1 VSSVATAPGG
11 ASSRPGE
18 TARPTLAERRRP
30 GGDVVIGAVG
40 AAALCLVA
48 FFASGGVDLA
58 PNTWVQ
64 VGLIVVAAGAAIA
77 LAVFGDRGPTWG
89 GTALLLFAA
98 LAALTY
104 ASIAWSVQPDN
115 SWLEANRTLSYFAAF
130 AAALMLARLAPE
142 RWPALV
148 GAVAAAATVIC
159 GYALLVKVFPATFDA
174 TDSLGRLQAPFG
186 YWNAVGLMGA
196 LGIPVSLWA
205 GARREGSLL
214 LRTATVPAL
223 AILVSALTLTYS
235 RSAIVVAV
243 MGLVVW
249 FALAPL
255 RLRSALILALGL
267 AGAAAISIWGL
278 TTRGISADSMAL
290 PARTSAGHTFGIVLV
305 IVLVIATGAGA
316 AAVLLLDRTTLPVR
330 ARRSV
335 ATGLLVLV
343 ALLPIAGIGAL
354 AASQRGLTGEV
365 SHFWNGVTNPNGIV
379 SDTPGRLVDLSNSRP
394 HYWSLAITLGEHH
407 LLAGVGAVGFA
418 TAQPSSSSPVWNS
431 EHAHATHAH
440 GYLAETFADFGL
452 IGLAVSLALL
462 VAWWLAAARTLE
474 LRWPRRASGERVPPG
489 GEAIA
494 ERTGLIALLAVVV
507 TFGVHSLIDWTWFI
521 PGCTVPALACAGW
534 LAGRG
539 PLSVRVGRLPHP
551 RRLSRS
557 PGTVLALMSTVVV
570 TLVAIWVV
578 VQPLRSADA
587 ASAAE
592 TAAYEGNG
600 AVALSDARSAA
611 AEDPVSVEPLFLL
624 AVIYDQ
630 MGNRASARSEL
641 VQATSRQPANAAT
654 WQELGCFDYSHHDPA
669 VTQDFRRLLKLQ
681 PADTQAQ
688 SDPVGFCTGV
698 TT

>member
-77 LAVFGDRGPTWG
+77 LAVFGDRGPAWG
-89 GTALLLFAA
+89 GRALLLFAA

-148 GAVAAAATVIC
+148 GAVAAAATVVC

-196 LGIPVSLWA
+196 LGIPASLWA

-223 AILVSALTLTYS
+223 AILVSALALTYS

-243 MGLVVW
+243 IGLVVW
-249 FALAPL
+249 FGLAPL

-305 IVLVIATGAGA
+305 IVLVVATGAGA
-316 AAVLLLDRTTLPVR
+316 AAVLLLDRTTLSVR

-365 SHFWNGVTNPNGIV
+365 SHLWNGVTNPNGIV

-462 VAWWLAAARTLE
+462 VAWWLATARTLE
-474 LRWPRRASGERVPPG
+474 LRWPRRASAERAPPG

-539 PLSVRVGRLPHP
+539 PLSARVGRLPHP

-557 PGTVLALMSTVVV
+557 PGAVLALISTVVV

-578 VQPLRSADA
+578 VQPLRSSDA
-587 ASAAE
+587 YSAAE
-592 TAAYEGNG
+592 TAAYQGNG
-600 AVALSDARSAA
+600 AAALSDARSAA
-611 AEDPVSVEPLFLL
+611 AEDPVSVDSLFLL
-624 AVIYDQ
+624 SVIYDH
-630 MGNRASARSEL
+630 MGSRVSARGEL
-641 VQATSRQPANAAT
+641 VKATSLQPANAAT
-654 WQELGCFDYSHHDPA
+654 WQELGCYDYSHHDPEA
-669 VTQDFRRLLKLQ
+669 AREFGRVLELQ
-681 PADTQAQ
+681 PADTQAE
-688 SDPVGFCTGV
+688 SDPAAFCASV
-698 TT
+698 SN